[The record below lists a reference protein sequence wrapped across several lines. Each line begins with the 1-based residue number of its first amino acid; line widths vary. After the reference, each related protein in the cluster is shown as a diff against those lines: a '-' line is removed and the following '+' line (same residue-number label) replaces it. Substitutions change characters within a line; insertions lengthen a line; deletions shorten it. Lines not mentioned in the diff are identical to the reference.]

1 MTQLHHRRPSR
12 VGRCRPRWA
21 RSGVGLD
28 LDLLR
33 ADLYRLLDE
42 VARAGPERHREL
54 VREFER
60 AWSEFRDA
68 TGVGR

>member
-1 MTQLHHRRPSR
+1 VPRLHHQRPKRKDRQGAETGPAGAS
-12 VGRCRPRWA
+12 VG
-21 RSGVGLD
+21 

-42 VARAGPERHREL
+42 VARASDERRSEV

-60 AWSEFRDA
+60 TWEEFRDA
-68 TGVGR
+68 TERRR